1 MIRKYEERVLLL
13 VTESC
18 FSNCQYCFR
27 QDILSEGKSV
37 KKSLDEEDVEKI
49 VVFLKGHPEISEAIL
64 SGGDPMTLDV
74 RNLEMIFRKLSEE
87 TPVKSFRL
95 HTRIITYDP
104 TSLTAEKIGLLAK
117 YDVRLVFHIAH
128 PYEICD
134 TVKEKIREVRA
145 NGIRMYNQFP
155 LLRGINDHH
164 LVLIEHMKKLDEL

>member
-37 KKSLDEEDVEKI
+37 KKSLDAEDVGKI
-49 VVFLKGHPEISEAIL
+49 VAFLKRNPEISEAIL

-74 RNLEMIFRKLSEE
+74 RNLEMIFKRLSEE

-95 HTRIITYDP
+95 HTRSVAYDP
-104 TSLTAEKIGLLAK
+104 KSLTAEKIDLLAK
-117 YDVRLVFHIAH
+117 YDVRLVFHIVH

-134 TVKEKIREVRA
+134 TVEKKIREIRA
-145 NGIRMYNQFP
+145 KGIRMYNQFP

-164 LVLIEHMKKLDEL
+164 QVLIEHLGKLDEL